1 MNCLALKRMVL
12 QLDKYIKNK
21 KKMEIIEETIK
32 KLDLGEDDL
41 KNLER
46 VRQNLWKKEKLKL

>member
-1 MNCLALKRMVL
+1 VIAMASEEKELLINADEHRL
-12 QLDKYIKNK
+12 

-32 KLDLGEDDL
+32 KLDVGEGDL

>member
-1 MNCLALKRMVL
+1 MVL
-12 QLDKYIKNK
+12 QLDKYIENK
-21 KKMEIIEETIK
+21 KKMEIIEETIN
-32 KLDLGEDDL
+32 KLDLGEGDL

>member
-1 MNCLALKRMVL
+1 MASEEKEPLINADEHRL
-12 QLDKYIKNK
+12 

-32 KLDLGEDDL
+32 KLDVGEGDL

-46 VRQNLWKKEKLKL
+46 VRQNLWKKEKLK

>member
-1 MNCLALKRMVL
+1 MVL
-12 QLDKYIKNK
+12 RLDENIKNHK
-21 KKMEIIEETIK
+21 KREIIEETIK
-32 KLDLGEDDL
+32 ELDLNEGDL